1 MQCFSFASMMLP
13 LWKNTMF
20 CPFSNVVRLSSSVA
34 IFSGV
39 AHGSVRKSF
48 SSVGYDKQYSV
59 AFANLIIPVGSSSV
73 FFVCGGFEW
82 FEIVMY
88 VSGIHRIGYAVSF
101 VHKVFML
108 F

>member
-1 MQCFSFASMMLP
+1 
-13 LWKNTMF
+13 MF

-34 IFSGV
+34 ILSRV

-73 FFVCGGFEW
+73 CRLRRFEW

-88 VSGIHRIGYAVSF
+88 VSGIPRIGYAVSF
-101 VHKVFML
+101 VHKVCML